1 MTKSTSQ
8 TTAVLKKIAIA
19 PIFAVLVSFLCI
31 ETVAQEKI
39 ITKQE
44 KTNKPSSEK
53 TINPQSIK
61 TDGTI
66 SEKINIKT
74 VDTIKK
80 VKPLEKVTIKGEE
93 YQKIGD
99 HYFNEKG
106 TTDSTGTTKEKNG
119 YITINDETHFYVTN
133 DDGTIEY
140 FDRWGYR
147 VNAKGEKLNPNPSL
161 TIQQV
166 EKTDKAQDPL
176 TVKSLDDFDIGTK
189 QSGYIYLSND
199 THTGTYFFI
208 KNENGEVEYYNR
220 WGNRVNENGEKLTQP
235 EEKK

>member
-66 SEKINIKT
+66 SKKINFKT

-93 YQKIGD
+93 YLKIGKQ
-99 HYFNEKG
+99 YFNEKG
-106 TTDSTGTTKEKNG
+106 TTDSTATSIEKSG
-119 YITINDETHFYVTN
+119 YITINNQTHFYITN
-133 DDGTIEY
+133 EGTTEY
-140 FDRWGYR
+140 YDRWGHR
-147 VNAKGEKLNPNPSL
+147 VNAKGEKLNTNSSPI
-161 TIQQV
+161 IQQV
-166 EKTDKAQDPL
+166 EKTNNIQTPS
-176 TVKSLDDFDIGTK
+176 TVKSLDEFDPK
-189 QSGYIYLSND
+189 DKKEGYIYLNNG
-199 THTGTYFFI
+199 TLTGTYFFI

-220 WGNRVNENGEKLTQP
+220 WGHRVNENGEKLTQHK
-235 EEKK
+235 EKK